1 MDTYF
6 SINEAIK
13 YMKDNLIVTTNN
25 QDNFSLSND
34 KINYRF
40 NGSSSTLSLDDFNKL
55 FKDSKF
61 RLIDNDEFIVDELK
75 DKEYYQRYKK

>member
-1 MDTYF
+1 MDSFF
-6 SINEAIK
+6 SISEAVK

-25 QDNFSLSND
+25 QDSFSLSND

-40 NGSSSTLSLDDFNKL
+40 NGSSISLTLDDFNKL

-61 RLIDNDEFIVDELK
+61 FLVENTDFIIDELK